1 MTDTAKYASTFDLV
15 DSNNDGRIS
24 APELQQMMQA
34 MGEDV
39 SEEQAA
45 EMIRKIDTD
54 DDGEVSLEELTAFL
68 SRGSA

>member
-54 DDGEVSLEELTAFL
+54 DDGEISLEELTAFL
-68 SRGSA
+68 SSGSA

>member
-15 DSNNDGRIS
+15 DANNDGRIS
-24 APELQQMMQA
+24 APELQQMMQV

-45 EMIRKIDTD
+45 EMIRRIDTD
-54 DDGEVSLEELTAFL
+54 DDGEVSLEELAAFL
-68 SRGSA
+68 SSDS